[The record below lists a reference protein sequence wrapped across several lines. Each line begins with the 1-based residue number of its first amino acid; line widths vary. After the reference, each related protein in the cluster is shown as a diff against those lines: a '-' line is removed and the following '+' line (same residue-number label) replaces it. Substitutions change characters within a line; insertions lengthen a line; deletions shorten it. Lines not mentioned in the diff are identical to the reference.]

1 MTRKFSYHSIYNC
14 YLVLRKKSVHS
25 LNKSI
30 LLFPLVFSSLFA
42 VEVPELLNDRILSGS
57 FGTIIILILI
67 LIIMIKRYRKQQQS
81 YKAAIEKVH
90 ESAIEAE
97 RAKDTFLA
105 NVSHE
110 TRTPMNAII
119 GLSHILLQSDLSSAQ
134 KINVSK
140 IKRSAE
146 HLLAVTND
154 ILDYSKIEAGK
165 LEINNFSFVCSDF
178 FSDLADMMGINAVEK
193 KIDLIF
199 DISEEIPET
208 LIGDSLRISQV
219 LINLLNNA
227 IKFTDKGEVILSVGV
242 AEHQGDTFQI
252 LFEVKDTGIGL
263 SEEQISRL
271 FQAFDQVDNR
281 VSRKYG
287 GTGLGLAISKELV
300 EKMNGKLNVKSTFR
314 KGSTFYFSLPLQ
326 TPEKVLKPENKHIK
340 RLLINKSIL
349 ILEQN
354 AYTAQLI
361 ANTLSRFQALP
372 KIIDSINEL
381 NAQLTWMQ
389 YDAIIIDSRFLSNI
403 NNEQLLYDKSDAVVL
418 LQYEILSNPDD
429 SKIRIDST
437 ITKPFTYHALLRS
450 MNDIFGKDI
459 TVNQVKQT
467 QTTFDDILVL
477 KGSKILLAEDN
488 EGNKMVVEG
497 LLEGSGIEVTAVI
510 NGQKAVE
517 AIFNRPDD
525 FELVLMDIN
534 MPVMDGYVATSIIR
548 EYQKYDNIPIIAMT
562 ANIAESDIEK
572 SKSLGMQGHLSKP
585 IDVGS
590 FYKTLLQFV
599 KPKVKKVDI
608 LPAKNAA
615 PTVKTSATLSSL
627 PGIDTKDGLSR
638 LNGNVIAYQNILYKF
653 ADLFENITPEFTARV
668 NAHSFDEGRALAHN
682 LKGLSGNIGA
692 KEIYELARELED
704 SFKENAGEFTA
715 LIEAIDIKLKPLVSA
730 IHSLKSTE
738 VAEPEAAKKSLTQET
753 VNTLLRKLYVNAKKK
768 KALDVKKVCKEI
780 ETYRWPADY
789 QRSIDTILTSAQG
802 YQFDKICREIESI
815 IPDIANT

>member
-1 MTRKFSYHSIYNC
+1 M
-14 YLVLRKKSVHS
+14 
-25 LNKSI
+25 NKSL
-30 LLFPLVFSSLFA
+30 LLFIYSSLFA
-42 VEVPELLNDRILSGS
+42 VDVTEVLKDRILSSS

-67 LIIMIKRYRKQQQS
+67 LIIVVKRYRKQNRF
-81 YKAAIEKVH
+81 YKESIEKVH
-90 ESAIEAE
+90 EGAIEAE

-134 KINVSK
+134 KINVAK

-146 HLLAVTND
+146 HLLAITND

-165 LEINNFSFVCSDF
+165 LEISNISFLCSDF

-199 DISEEIPET
+199 DISEEVPDT

-227 IKFTDKGEVILSVGV
+227 IKFTDKGEVILRVSVT
-242 AEHQGDTFQI
+242 EHQGDTFQI

-263 SEEQISRL
+263 SEEQMSRL
-271 FQAFDQVDNR
+271 FQAFNQIDNR

-300 EKMNGKLNVKSTFR
+300 EKMSGKLNVKSTFR
-314 KGSTFYFSLPLQ
+314 KGSTFYFTLPLK
-326 TPEKVLKPENKHIK
+326 TSENTLKMENKHIK
-340 RLLINKSIL
+340 RLLTNKSML
-349 ILEQN
+349 ILEEN
-354 AYTAQLI
+354 PYAAQLI
-361 ANTLSRFQALP
+361 ANTLAHFQALP
-372 KIIDSINEL
+372 KIIKSVNEL
-381 NAQLTWMQ
+381 NAQLNWMQ
-389 YDAIIIDSRFLSNI
+389 YDAIIIDSRFLPGI
-403 NNEQLLYDKSDAVVL
+403 KNEQLLYDKSDAVVL

-429 SKIRIDST
+429 NKIRIDST
-437 ITKPFTYHALLRS
+437 ITKPFTYHSLLRS

-467 QTTFDDILVL
+467 QTTFNDILVL

-497 LLEGSGIEVTAVI
+497 LLEGSGIDITTVI

-572 SKSLGMQGHLSKP
+572 SKSFGMQGHLSKP

-590 FYKTLLQFV
+590 FYKTLLQFI
-599 KPKVKKVDI
+599 KPKAKKDDI
-608 LPAKNAA
+608 LPAAGAA
-615 PTVKTSATLSSL
+615 PTVKT
-627 PGIDTKDGLSR
+627 
-638 LNGNVIAYQNILYKF
+638 
-653 ADLFENITPEFTARV
+653 
-668 NAHSFDEGRALAHN
+668 
-682 LKGLSGNIGA
+682 
-692 KEIYELARELED
+692 
-704 SFKENAGEFTA
+704 
-715 LIEAIDIKLKPLVSA
+715 
-730 IHSLKSTE
+730 
-738 VAEPEAAKKSLTQET
+738 
-753 VNTLLRKLYVNAKKK
+753 
-768 KALDVKKVCKEI
+768 
-780 ETYRWPADY
+780 
-789 QRSIDTILTSAQG
+789 
-802 YQFDKICREIESI
+802 
-815 IPDIANT
+815 